1 MVNRTKQNK
10 KTAGKPPR
18 IHSVCPSFLV
28 YVRNSYV
35 TELLDMGVVHA
46 KMLRSFCDSLVGS
59 KLL

>member
-10 KTAGKPPR
+10 KSAGKTPH
-18 IHSVCPSFLV
+18 IHSVGPSFLL
-28 YVRNSYV
+28 YVCKSYV

-46 KMLRSFCDSLVGS
+46 KMLCSFCDSLVGS